1 MSQKVLVVDDEQSIV
16 TLLKYNLETAGYI
29 VEVAYDGEEALEKV
43 NEIQPELVVLDV
55 MLPKK
60 DGIEVCK
67 TIRSD
72 KNLVP
77 ILMLTAKDD
86 EFDRVLGLE
95 LGADDYMT
103 KPFSPRE
110 VVARVKAI
118 LRRSKFASEIEKADV
133 DDEDILIENIRIRPE
148 FFEVYK
154 DDELL
159 ELTPKEFELLL
170 YLIERQGRVITRE
183 HMLNSVWNYEF
194 AGDSRIVD
202 VHISHLRD
210 KLEEN
215 PKQPKLIKTVR
226 GLGYKLERPK
236 SLMLKFHHRLLLLL
250 STITIISFIGLGVII
265 HHTIYQ
271 ILSTAQV
278 TELKHVSE
286 NFLKLNKQNENN
298 EIKNISANQNLIVR
312 ISENGKVIY
321 QTGNQNK
328 INDNIDN
335 EANPSNIIY
344 KRENG
349 QVRYTFKTTVNDK
362 TIYISGMNTEILEL
376 QKSMWKYLSLI
387 GIIVLL
393 AIYLAVRSINRTY
406 IRPINEVTYAT
417 SLIADGYYHVRVPES
432 NVKETKALFVTT
444 NDLARRLQK
453 LNNKQK
459 CNQID

>member
-1 MSQKVLVVDDEQSIV
+1 MKLKCYIYSGRHIMSQKVLVVDDEQSIV

-118 LRRSKFASEIEKADV
+118 LRRSKFASEIEKEDV

-236 SLMLKFHHRLLLLL
+236 
-250 STITIISFIGLGVII
+250 
-265 HHTIYQ
+265 
-271 ILSTAQV
+271 A
-278 TELKHVSE
+278 
-286 NFLKLNKQNENN
+286 
-298 EIKNISANQNLIVR
+298 
-312 ISENGKVIY
+312 
-321 QTGNQNK
+321 
-328 INDNIDN
+328 
-335 EANPSNIIY
+335 
-344 KRENG
+344 
-349 QVRYTFKTTVNDK
+349 
-362 TIYISGMNTEILEL
+362 
-376 QKSMWKYLSLI
+376 
-387 GIIVLL
+387 
-393 AIYLAVRSINRTY
+393 
-406 IRPINEVTYAT
+406 
-417 SLIADGYYHVRVPES
+417 
-432 NVKETKALFVTT
+432 
-444 NDLARRLQK
+444 
-453 LNNKQK
+453 
-459 CNQID
+459 